1 MSEPGVG
8 AHEANGDHTNRA
20 EGASSPTI
28 ETRSPTPGIVVV
40 GFVLSVLGLTVLAP
54 LAVPGLIV
62 SIVARRTVKRLRAA
76 GGGLA
81 LAGILPE
88 SVHGLGYVC
97 LCDLKGC
104 AYRLVLAIGHALCGV
119 GSSQCLP
126 CAG

>member
-1 MSEPGVG
+1 VSEPGVG

-81 LAGILPE
+81 LAGIVCGAVGLVALPFWIYLV
-88 SVHGLGYVC
+88 SLYVHVF
-97 LCDLKGC
+97 
-104 AYRLVLAIGHALCGV
+104 
-119 GSSQCLP
+119 SQMTP
-126 CAG
+126 VK